1 MKFWD
6 QLLYHEEVAFFRM
19 GLSIFEQL
27 APVLAGM
34 NYEQTVGCV
43 REYAV
48 NVREERVVEGLVGSK
63 LASEK
68 LYRVL
73 EKVKV

>member
-1 MKFWD
+1 
-6 QLLYHEEVAFFRM
+6 
-19 GLSIFEQL
+19 
-27 APVLAGM
+27 VLAGM

-48 NVREERVVEGLVGSK
+48 NVREDRMVEGLVASK
-63 LASEK
+63 LTSEK